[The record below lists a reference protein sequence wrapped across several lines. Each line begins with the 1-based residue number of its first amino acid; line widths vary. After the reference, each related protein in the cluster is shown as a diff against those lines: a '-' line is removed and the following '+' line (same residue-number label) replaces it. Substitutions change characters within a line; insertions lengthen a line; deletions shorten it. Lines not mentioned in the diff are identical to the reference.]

1 MNQGPAAAAATQSL
15 SPEKAG
21 RLMRLA
27 TYASVS
33 VASVLIAAK
42 FAAWL
47 ATDAVSMLSTLID
60 SLLDAG
66 ASLVNLVA
74 VRQALQPADYEH
86 RFGHGKAE
94 PLAGLAQ
101 AAFICGSAVF
111 LLMEAVERF
120 VNPRG
125 IENTDIGYAVMVF
138 AIVVTIA
145 LVIFQR
151 SVVRRTGSTAIRAD
165 SLHYSMDVMVNG
177 SVIVSL
183 FLATNVGLL
192 WADPLFAIVIA
203 GYIVWGAM
211 SIGRQSLDILMDRE
225 LSDEDRRRI
234 YDLAVSHPEV
244 RNVHDMRTRSSGQN
258 QFIQLHLEMD
268 GEIKL
273 NKAHEI
279 SEEVMDRIERAFP
292 SAEVI
297 IHEDPEGADEARDSF
312 REKSPSL
319 LEKLVK

>member
-1 MNQGPAAAAATQSL
+1 MNQGPTASPDTL
-15 SPEKAG
+15 SPERAG
-21 RLMRLA
+21 RLMKLA

-33 VASVLIAAK
+33 VALVLVAAK
-42 FAAWL
+42 FAAWV

-60 SLLDAG
+60 SLLNAC
-66 ASLVNLVA
+66 ASLINLIA

-101 AAFICGSAVF
+101 AAFICGSAAF
-111 LLMEAVERF
+111 LLVEAVERF
-120 VNPRG
+120 VNPRE
-125 IENTDIGYAVMVF
+125 IMNTDIGYAVMVF
-138 AIVVTIA
+138 AIVLTLA

-165 SLHYSMDVMVNG
+165 SLHYSMDVMVNV

-183 FLATNVGLL
+183 LLATTVGWL

-211 SIGRQSLDILMDRE
+211 SIGRQSLDLLMDRE
-225 LSDEDRRRI
+225 LSDEDRQRI

-244 RNVHDMRTRSSGQN
+244 RDLHDMRTRSSGQN

-268 GEIKL
+268 GEITL
-273 NKAHEI
+273 NKAHVI
-279 SEEVMDRIERAFP
+279 SEEVMDRIEDAFP
-292 SAEVI
+292 NAEVI
-297 IHEDPEGADEARDSF
+297 IHEDPEGVEETRDRF
-312 REKSPSL
+312 RAKSPTL
-319 LEKLVK
+319 FDKMTK

>member
-1 MNQGPAAAAATQSL
+1 MNQEQARPPETL
-15 SPEKAG
+15 SPERAG
-21 RLMRLA
+21 RLMKLA

-33 VASVLIAAK
+33 VALVLIAAK

-66 ASLVNLVA
+66 ASLVSLIA

-111 LLMEAVERF
+111 LLVQAAERF
-120 VNPRG
+120 VHPKA
-125 IENTDIGYAVMVF
+125 IENTDIGHAVMVF
-138 AIVVTIA
+138 AIVVTLA

-151 SVVRRTGSTAIRAD
+151 SVVRRTGSTAIHAD
-165 SLHYSMDVMVNG
+165 SLHYSMDVMVNV

-183 FLATNVGLL
+183 LLSANLGWL

-211 SIGRQSLDILMDRE
+211 RIGRKSLDVLMDRE
-225 LSDEDRRRI
+225 LSDEDRQRI
-234 YDLAVSHPEV
+234 YDLAVSHPDV
-244 RNVHDMRTRSSGQN
+244 RDLHDMRTRSSGLY

-268 GEIKL
+268 GDISL
-273 NKAHEI
+273 NEAHVI
-279 SEEVMDRIERAFP
+279 SEVVMEKIESAFP
-292 SAEVI
+292 NAEVI
-297 IHEDPEGADEARDSF
+297 IHEDPEGVDEIRDRF
-312 REKSPSL
+312 RAKKPSL
-319 LEKLVK
+319 LDKMIK

>member
-1 MNQGPAAAAATQSL
+1 MNQGPAAAAAPVSL
-15 SPEKAG
+15 SPERAG
-21 RLMRLA
+21 RLMKLA

-33 VASVLIAAK
+33 VALVLIAVK

-86 RFGHGKAE
+86 RFGYGKAE

-120 VNPRG
+120 VHPRE
-125 IENTDIGYAVMVF
+125 IENTDFGYAVMVF

-145 LVIFQR
+145 LVVFQR

-165 SLHYSMDVMVNG
+165 SLHYSMDVMVNV

-183 FLATNVGLL
+183 LLATNVGWL

-203 GYIVWGAM
+203 GYIVRGAM
-211 SIGRQSLDILMDRE
+211 SIGRQSLDVLMDRE

-234 YDLAVSHPEV
+234 HDLAVSHPGV
-244 RNVHDMRTRSSGQN
+244 LDVHDIRTRSSGQN

-268 GEIKL
+268 GKISLIE
-273 NKAHEI
+273 AHEI
-279 SEEVMDRIERAFP
+279 SEEVMGRIEDAFP
-292 SAEVI
+292 NAEVI
-297 IHEDPEGADEARDSF
+297 IHEDPEGVDESRDTF
-312 REKSPSL
+312 KAESPSPL
-319 LEKLVK
+319 GK

>member
-1 MNQGPAAAAATQSL
+1 M
-15 SPEKAG
+15 K
-21 RLMRLA
+21 LA

-33 VASVLIAAK
+33 VALVLIAAK

-74 VRQALQPADYEH
+74 VRKALQPADYEH

-101 AAFICGSAVF
+101 AAFICGSAAF

-120 VNPRG
+120 VHPRE
-125 IENTDIGYAVMVF
+125 IENTDFGYAVMVF

-145 LVIFQR
+145 LVVFQR

-165 SLHYSMDVMVNG
+165 SLHYSMDVMVNV

-183 FLATNVGLL
+183 LLATNTGWL

-203 GYIVWGAM
+203 GYIVRGAM
-211 SIGRQSLDILMDRE
+211 SIGRQSLDLLMDRE
-225 LSDEDRRRI
+225 LSEEDRRRI
-234 YDLAVSHPEV
+234 HDLAVSHPGV
-244 RNVHDMRTRSSGQN
+244 LDVHDMRTRSSGQN

-268 GEIKL
+268 GKISLIE
-273 NKAHEI
+273 AHEI
-279 SEEVMDRIERAFP
+279 SEEVMDRIEDAFP
-292 SAEVI
+292 NAEVI
-297 IHEDPEGADEARDSF
+297 IHEDPEGVDESRDTF
-312 REKSPSL
+312 KAESPSPFG
-319 LEKLVK
+319 KMIK

>member
-1 MNQGPAAAAATQSL
+1 MNQGPTASPDTL
-15 SPEKAG
+15 SPERAG
-21 RLMRLA
+21 RLMKLA

-33 VASVLIAAK
+33 VALVLVAAK
-42 FAAWL
+42 FAAWV

-66 ASLVNLVA
+66 ASLINLIA

-101 AAFICGSAVF
+101 AAFICGSAAF
-111 LLMEAVERF
+111 LLVEAVERF
-120 VNPRG
+120 VNPRE
-125 IENTDIGYAVMVF
+125 IMNTDIGYAVMVF
-138 AIVVTIA
+138 AIVLTLA

-165 SLHYSMDVMVNG
+165 SLHYSMDVMVNV

-183 FLATNVGLL
+183 LLATTVGWL

-211 SIGRQSLDILMDRE
+211 SIGRQSLDLLMDRE
-225 LSDEDRRRI
+225 LSDEDRQRI

-244 RNVHDMRTRSSGQN
+244 RDLHDMRTRSSGQN

-268 GEIKL
+268 GEITL
-273 NKAHEI
+273 NKAHVI
-279 SEEVMDRIERAFP
+279 SEEVMDRIEDAFP
-292 SAEVI
+292 NAEVI
-297 IHEDPEGADEARDSF
+297 IHEDPEGVEETRDRF
-312 REKSPSL
+312 RAKSPTL
-319 LEKLVK
+319 FDKMTK

>member
-1 MNQGPAAAAATQSL
+1 MNQGPAAAAAPDSL
-15 SPEKAG
+15 SPERAG
-21 RLMRLA
+21 RLMKLA

-33 VASVLIAAK
+33 VALVLVVAK

-66 ASLVNLVA
+66 ASLVNLIA

-101 AAFICGSAVF
+101 AAFICGSAAF
-111 LLMEAVERF
+111 LLMEAGERF
-120 VNPRG
+120 VHPRG
-125 IENTDIGYAVMVF
+125 IVNTDIGYAVMVF
-138 AIVVTIA
+138 AIVLTLA

-183 FLATNVGLL
+183 LLATNVGWL

-203 GYIVWGAM
+203 GTIVWGAM

-225 LSDEDRRRI
+225 LSDEDRQRI

-244 RNVHDMRTRSSGQN
+244 RNLHDMRTRSSGQN
-258 QFIQLHLEMD
+258 QFIQMHLEMD
-268 GEIKL
+268 GEISL

-279 SEEVMDRIERAFP
+279 SEEVMDTIEGAFP
-292 SAEVI
+292 NAEVI
-297 IHEDPEGADEARDSF
+297 IHEDPEGVVEPRDMF
-312 REKSPSL
+312 KAESPSL
-319 LEKLVK
+319 SEKK